1 MQIEERRHTGVLG
14 LALAI
19 AIGVVLGGVILSTL
33 FWVVGVVFHL
43 LVWGLR
49 VAFIVALAALAI
61 WAVGRFRSCRD

>member
-1 MQIEERRHTGVLG
+1 MQIEERRHPGVLG

-19 AIGVVLGGVILSTL
+19 AIGVVLGGLILSTL

-49 VAFIVALAALAI
+49 VAFIVALAALVV
-61 WAVGRFRSCRD
+61 WAVGHFRGRD